1 MAKIP
6 AGVVNFLKQ
15 LPEKDIAKV
24 CNSLKIAENKTFKDV
39 LSKQG
44 CSKSPYTDSLV
55 VIFSNPSHGIIAD
68 IYKSIEGLLFVGG
81 CAPGVGIAF
90 NIVDACFCIV
100 LNNWIGAFISII
112 SCFPIPGFKMAGKGI
127 EKLIMSLLVKISPAD
142 MQRIFKLLEK
152 QLSKIGF
159 HSTDCYIKIGNKLE
173 EVVIGLNNPFATETI
188 KLLSSA
194 VKKKKKNNVV
204 LKNGVSSIDK
214 YTIQPKGNLL
224 TLTEKS
230 IKK

>member
-1 MAKIP
+1 
-6 AGVVNFLKQ
+6 
-15 LPEKDIAKV
+15 
-24 CNSLKIAENKTFKDV
+24 
-39 LSKQG
+39 
-44 CSKSPYTDSLV
+44 
-55 VIFSNPSHGIIAD
+55 
-68 IYKSIEGLLFVGG
+68 
-81 CAPGVGIAF
+81 
-90 NIVDACFCIV
+90 
-100 LNNWIGAFISII
+100 
-112 SCFPIPGFKMAGKGI
+112 MAGKGI

-173 EVVIGLNNPFATETI
+173 EVVIGLNNPFATKTI

-194 VKKKKKNNVV
+194 VKKMCKNNVV